1 MSSALK
7 DYGADHIKVLEGLE
21 AVRKRPGMYIG
32 STGVNGLNHLI
43 YEVVDNSVDEAMA
56 GFCTEITVTLG
67 QDSIVTVADNGR
79 GIPIDIHKE
88 KKIPAVE
95 VVMTT
100 LHAGGKFEG
109 EGYKV
114 SGGLHGVGV
123 SVVNALAE
131 WLEVDVY
138 RDNKHYH
145 QRYDRGKPKALIGIT
160 QEAQGA
166 PTGTTIRFKPDETIF
181 DTMEFGVET
190 VVHRLK
196 ELAYLNKGLTIHV
209 VNEQNPEEV
218 EKETFLFGGG
228 IASYVEDMNHN
239 KEPLFDS
246 VIYLHKTRDSVEVEV
261 ALQYAADHYDEQVVS
276 FANNIRTKEG
286 GTHLS
291 GFRTALTRVM
301 NTFAKKYD
309 LIDKKSGSALGGQ
322 DLKEGLVAVV
332 SVKLPN
338 PQFEGQT
345 KTKLGNSEMKG
356 IVDSMLDESLSDYIE
371 TNPKVG
377 KVIIQKAVAAQRV
390 REAARK
396 AQDLARRKTSLESTT
411 LPGKLA
417 DCSEKDPSKCE
428 VFLVEGDSAGGSAKQ
443 GRDRNFQA
451 ILPLRGKVL
460 NVEKARLDKILA
472 NEELRS
478 MITAIGPEA
487 VSGLSQKAEETTEEG
502 EEQSVEAVLQKL
514 RYHKVVIM
522 TDADVDGA
530 HIRTLLLTFFFRYA
544 RAMIEAGALY
554 MAQPPLYLVKSGGK
568 KGQYAYNEEELETIL
583 SEIGKDRDKVNIQR
597 YKGLGEMNPDQLW
610 DTTLDPEKR
619 TMLKITLEDAQ
630 EADEIFSLLMGSKV
644 EPRKAFIEKYA
655 KKARWIDV

>member
-67 QDSIVTVADNGR
+67 QDSMITVTDNGR

-145 QRYDRGKPKALIGIT
+145 QRYDRGKPKSLIGTT
-160 QEAQGA
+160 QEVQGA
-166 PTGTTIRFKPDETIF
+166 PNGTTIRFRPDETIF

-209 VNEQNPEEV
+209 INEQNPEEV

-276 FANNIRTKEG
+276 FANNIRTREG

-390 REAARK
+390 RDAARK

-487 VSGLSQKAEETTEEG
+487 VTGLSQKVEEATEED
-502 EEQSVEAVLQKL
+502 EDQSVEAVLQKL

-630 EADEIFSLLMGSKV
+630 EADEVFSLLMGSKV

-655 KKARWIDV
+655 TKARWIDI